1 MNIVIH
7 LSNDFIA
14 EALSQLLVTNGYDAV
29 AVSGESR
36 TNGFEPDVLLVD
48 VASVRQAR
56 PAQYQNAKVLL
67 MDTCTEPERLF
78 TTLLCHSVHG
88 ILSPSTG
95 LHLFKEALA
104 AVTGGQTWVDNEKVR
119 ALFQETGAISKTGK
133 ISRTSDREKEII
145 DLVCQGLRNKEIA
158 ERLALSEYA
167 VKAHLINIF
176 RKLRITSRSQLITLA
191 TG

>member
-1 MNIVIH
+1 MKIVIH

-29 AVSGESR
+29 VVGGEYR
-36 TNGFEPDVLLVD
+36 TNGLEPAVLLVD
-48 VASVRQAR
+48 VASVRHAR
-56 PAQYQNAKVLL
+56 PVQYQNAKVLL
-67 MDTCTEPERLF
+67 MDTGAEPEKLF

-95 LHLFKEALA
+95 LRLFRKALA
-104 AVTGGQTWVDNEKVR
+104 TVTGGETWIDNEKVK
-119 ALFQETGAISKTGK
+119 ALLQETGAISKTGK

-145 DLVCQGLRNKEIA
+145 DLVRHGLMNKETA

-176 RKLRITSRSQLITLA
+176 RKFRITSRSRLITLA
-191 TG
+191 MG